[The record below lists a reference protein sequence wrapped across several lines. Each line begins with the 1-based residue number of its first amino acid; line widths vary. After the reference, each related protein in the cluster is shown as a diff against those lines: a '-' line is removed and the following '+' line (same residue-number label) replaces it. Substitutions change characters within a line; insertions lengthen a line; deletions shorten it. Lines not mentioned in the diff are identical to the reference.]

1 MADYLADA
9 DKTELEAAGYT
20 IYNGK
25 YGFVDDSSKTTGLFI
40 KVLKD
45 AINVISG
52 DNDARATLILLDIV
66 LERVKEE
73 AFQAGKQEV
82 IDNPAEYLD
91 QRADD
96 EPIRDES
103 HD

>member
-1 MADYLADA
+1 MP
-9 DKTELEAAGYT
+9 
-20 IYNGK
+20 
-25 YGFVDDSSKTTGLFI
+25 TTTDMFI

-45 AINVISG
+45 SIMFVNG
-52 DNDARATLILLDIV
+52 EEARKSTVVFLDITLQKV
-66 LERVKEE
+66 RKE
-73 AFQAGKQEV
+73 AFEAGKQEV